1 MEVFLGN
8 ICNKGCLCDLV
19 VDFNIL
25 SLGFAVIILT
35 VGVKMGKDEC

>member
-1 MEVFLGN
+1 
-8 ICNKGCLCDLV
+8 

-35 VGVKMGKDEC
+35 VGVKMGKHDC